1 MGLQYLKVTILDLV
15 SVYKMDSN
23 TSEEQDTHLHHY
35 IIPQY
40 ILPPRIHVKNNN
52 NNIPTSKSKNSNEYH
67 NTIIIRNF

>member
-1 MGLQYLKVTILDLV
+1 MVLQYLKVTILYLV
-15 SVYKMDSN
+15 FLYKMDSN

-40 ILPPRIHVKNNN
+40 ILPPKIHVKNNN
-52 NNIPTSKSKNSNEYH
+52 KKIPTSKSKNSNEYR